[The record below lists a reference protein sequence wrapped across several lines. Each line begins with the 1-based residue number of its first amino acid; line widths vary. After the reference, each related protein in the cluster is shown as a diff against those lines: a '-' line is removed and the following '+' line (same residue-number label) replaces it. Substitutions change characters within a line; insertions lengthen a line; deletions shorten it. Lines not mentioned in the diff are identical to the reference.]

1 MRKAMTSLQ
10 NLRLLG
16 RSAGLL
22 SSGVPEK
29 WKKRPDE
36 IMNFTQMLTL
46 RDLSLRSRFPTSR
59 HARDLRPLTTFE
71 TYSIHYN
78 RK

>member
-22 SSGVPEK
+22 SRGVREK
-29 WKKRPDE
+29 GKKCNE
-36 IMNFTQMLTL
+36 YGV
-46 RDLSLRSRFPTSR
+46 
-59 HARDLRPLTTFE
+59 E
-71 TYSIHYN
+71 
-78 RK
+78 RKPMSVKCRL